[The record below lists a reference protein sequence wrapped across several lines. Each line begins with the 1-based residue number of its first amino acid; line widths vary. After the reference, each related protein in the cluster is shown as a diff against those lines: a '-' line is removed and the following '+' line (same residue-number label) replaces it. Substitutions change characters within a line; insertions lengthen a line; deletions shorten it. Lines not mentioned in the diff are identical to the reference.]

1 MQLYYII
8 ENNLMTVIQAPNA
21 LSALE
26 HYAITHGW
34 RLPTDVM
41 RFVSQGYWEV
51 FGGEIQVFDH
61 NPQEI
66 LNPPV

>member
-8 ENNLMTVIQAPNA
+8 ENNLMTIIQAPSA

-61 NPQEI
+61 NPQEV